1 MAKIA
6 LLSDIHGNLT
16 ALEAVIEQLKPE
28 QPDIWLC
35 LGDIVGYGGQPA
47 ACIELIR
54 ELGMVCVKGN
64 HDAGVT
70 GELSIKHFRNPNRRL
85 IELTRDKLLSKDQI
99 EWLKKLPLIREGG
112 DWVAAHASPVE
123 PEKWKYLE
131 SAFTAR
137 AVLEQQEQRLCFIG
151 HTHKS
156 VLVSTKFGIRE
167 YDPSNKFLINPGS
180 VGQPRDGDYR
190 ASCMMVDIDSD
201 YLKPIRVKYEKEPEL
216 TALQQLGFS
225 RNEAQHLLRA

>member
-6 LLSDIHGNLT
+6 LLSDIHGNLK

-47 ACIELIR
+47 ACIELIQK
-54 ELGMVCVKGN
+54 LGMICVKGN
-64 HDAGVT
+64 HDAGVA

-85 IELTRDKLLSKDQI
+85 IELTRDELLSKDQI
-99 EWLKKLPLIREGG
+99 KWLKNLPLIRQG
-112 DWVAAHASPVE
+112 DEWVAAHASPVE
-123 PEKWKYLE
+123 PEKWRYLE

-137 AVLEQQEQRLCFIG
+137 SVLEKQEQRLCFIG
-151 HTHKS
+151 HTHKAA
-156 VLVSTKFGIRE
+156 LVGTKFGVRE
-167 YDPSNKFLINPGS
+167 YDHSNKFLLNPGS

-190 ASCMMVDIDSD
+190 ASCMLVDTDSE
-201 YLKPIRVKYEKEPEL
+201 YLQSFRVEYEKEPEL
-216 TALQQLGFS
+216 TALHQLGFS
-225 RNEAQHLLRA
+225 RNEVQHLLRA